1 MNNVIAPKE
10 YKLSK
15 LNTYY
20 IFTLLFLLYFFDYV
34 DRMIVTSL
42 MPYIKLEYGL
52 TDTESGLLVSV
63 VYWSIVA
70 FVLPVSILVDR
81 WSRKKTIGIMALIW
95 SMATLACA
103 FTKTFPQL
111 LMTRSAIGI
120 GEAGYAP
127 AGTAMLS
134 GLFPPEKRSRMMG
147 LWNMSIPLGIAVGIG
162 VGGLVAQHWGWRHAF
177 GLVAIPGVLIA
188 ILFFFVKDYKTVDL
202 VQTVVPTD
210 TENNQQ
216 NRLHNFTRSGKD
228 RWIGGICGG
237 LGECTPLPSWLW
249 RLLFAFFFFAGAGLL
264 IYILLW
270 IYASRKTLIFV
281 LRQFFNTPSLIF
293 TYLGFIGCVFSN
305 NAITTWLPTYYHRLE
320 GLPLGEAGMKT
331 GGILMLAVI
340 GLPLGGWLAD
350 VWFKKRPSSR
360 LLFPSITVALSSV
373 VVFIAFSFLEGKA
386 QYVALLLNGVLG
398 VGFVAAAITATQE
411 TVHAGLRAISYS
423 VCVIVQNI
431 LGASLGPIVI
441 GAFSDAYGIKVAMT
455 ILPIFLVV
463 SALLFFAG
471 SFFYEKD
478 LKKVEKVTLECE
490 S

>member
-52 TDTESGLLVSV
+52 TDTQSGLLVSV
-63 VYWSIVA
+63 VYWSIVV

-81 WSRKKTIGIMALIW
+81 WSRKKTIGIMALLW

-147 LWNMSIPLGIAVGIG
+147 LWNMSIPLGIAIGIG
-162 VGGLVAQHWGWRHAF
+162 VGGFVAQHWGWRHAF
-177 GLVAIPGVLIA
+177 GLVAIPGALIA
-188 ILFFFVKDYKTVDL
+188 FLFFFVKDYKTVDL
-202 VQTVVPTD
+202 VQTVESSKVKMSKMD
-210 TENNQQ
+210 I
-216 NRLHNFTRSGKD
+216 FRSFI
-228 RWIGGICGG
+228 R
-237 LGECTPLPSWLW
+237 
-249 RLLFAFFFFAGAGLL
+249 
-264 IYILLW
+264 
-270 IYASRKTLIFV
+270 
-281 LRQFFNTPSLIF
+281 TPSLIF
-293 TYLGFIGCVFSN
+293 TYLGFIGCVFTN

-320 GLPLGEAGMKT
+320 GVPLGEAGMKT

-360 LLFPSITVALSSV
+360 LLFPAIMVALSSI

-386 QYVALLLNGVLG
+386 QYMALLLYGILG
-398 VGFVAAAITATQE
+398 VGFVASAITATQE

-431 LGASLGPIVI
+431 LGASLGPLVI

-455 ILPIFLVV
+455 ILPIFLAA

-490 S
+490 A

>member
-1 MNNVIAPKE
+1 MNNVTAPKE

-34 DRMIVTSL
+34 DRMIVTAL

-52 TDTESGLLVSV
+52 TDTQSGLLVSV
-63 VYWSIVA
+63 VYWSVVV

-81 WSRKKTIGIMALIW
+81 WSRKKTIGIMALLW

-111 LMTRSAIGI
+111 LMTRSAIGV

-147 LWNMSIPLGIAVGIG
+147 FWNMSIPLGIAVGIG
-162 VGGLVAQHWGWRHAF
+162 VGGFVAQQWGWRHAF
-177 GLVAIPGVLIA
+177 GLVAIPGALIA
-188 ILFFFVKDYKTVDL
+188 ILFFFVKDYKTVEL
-202 VQTVVPTD
+202 TKTVDSSNVGQ
-210 TENNQQ
+210 NQVKMSKMDI
-216 NRLHNFTRSGKD
+216 FRSFI
-228 RWIGGICGG
+228 R
-237 LGECTPLPSWLW
+237 
-249 RLLFAFFFFAGAGLL
+249 
-264 IYILLW
+264 
-270 IYASRKTLIFV
+270 
-281 LRQFFNTPSLIF
+281 TPSLIF
-293 TYLGFIGCVFSN
+293 TYLGFIGCVFTN

-350 VWFKKRPSSR
+350 VWFKKKASSR
-360 LLFPSITVALSSV
+360 LLFPAITVALSSI
-373 VVFIAFSFLEGKA
+373 VVFVAFSFLEGKA
-386 QYVALLLNGVLG
+386 QYMALLLNGVLA

-455 ILPIFLVV
+455 ILPIFLAA

-478 LKKVEKVTLECE
+478 LKKVEKITLECE
-490 S
+490 D

>member
-1 MNNVIAPKE
+1 MNNVTAPKE

-52 TDTESGLLVSV
+52 TDTQSGLLVSV
-63 VYWSIVA
+63 VYWSIVV

-81 WSRKKTIGIMALIW
+81 WSRKKTIGIMAFIW

-162 VGGLVAQHWGWRHAF
+162 VGGFVAQHWGWRHAF
-177 GLVAIPGVLIA
+177 GLVAIPGALIA
-188 ILFFFVKDYKTVDL
+188 ILFFFVKDYKTVEL
-202 VQTVVPTD
+202 VKTVESSKVKMSKMD
-210 TENNQQ
+210 I
-216 NRLHNFTRSGKD
+216 FRSFIK
-228 RWIGGICGG
+228 
-237 LGECTPLPSWLW
+237 
-249 RLLFAFFFFAGAGLL
+249 
-264 IYILLW
+264 
-270 IYASRKTLIFV
+270 
-281 LRQFFNTPSLIF
+281 TPSLIF
-293 TYLGFIGCVFSN
+293 TNLGFIGCVFTN

-320 GLPLGEAGMKT
+320 GVPLGQAGMKT
-331 GGILMLAVI
+331 SGILMLAII
-340 GLPLGGWLAD
+340 GLPLGGWVAD
-350 VWFKKRPSSR
+350 WWFKKRPSSR
-360 LLFPSITVALSSV
+360 LLFPSITVALSAV

-386 QYVALLLNGVLG
+386 QYMALLLYGILG

-423 VCVIVQNI
+423 VCVVVQNI

-455 ILPIFLVV
+455 ILPIFLVA

-490 S
+490 A